1 MAAKKYLKVGT
12 TGIEEQAATT
22 SSAGAANEGDLVA
35 LDAAGKLALNM
46 MPAGVGPATKSIV
59 ASEAMT
65 APCLVNVWNDAGTTK
80 VRYADASA
88 ASAAKRAHGFILVS
102 ATLGNPVAVYFEGE
116 VTGLTGLTGGTTM
129 FLSNSVPGGTQNTAV
144 ITAGHILQEIGV
156 ATSTT
161 SLDFEPAKPILRS

>member
-46 MPAGVGPATKSIV
+46 MPTGVGPSTKSMV
-59 ASEAMT
+59 ASENMT

-80 VRYADASA
+80 VRYADAST
-88 ASAAKRAHGFILVS
+88 ASAARKANGFILASVVS
-102 ATLGNPVAVYFEGE
+102 GASVNVYFEGE
-116 VTGLTGLTGGTTM
+116 VSGLAGLTGGTTM
-129 FLSNSVPGGTQNTAV
+129 FLSASVPGGVQSAAV
-144 ITAGHILQEIGV
+144 TTAGHILQEIGV
-156 ATSTT
+156 AISTT
-161 SLDFEPAKPILRS
+161 SLDFEPSKPILRG